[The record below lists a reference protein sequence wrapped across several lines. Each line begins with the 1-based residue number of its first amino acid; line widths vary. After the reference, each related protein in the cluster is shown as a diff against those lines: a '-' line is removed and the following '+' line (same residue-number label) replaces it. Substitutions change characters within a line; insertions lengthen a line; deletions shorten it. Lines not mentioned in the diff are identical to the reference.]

1 MRGNNGEKDGWIFLF
16 IVNYVLSFNASVLN
30 HLRWSSV
37 ESVVYFVNC
46 INWAKQRENIMF
58 IEWDGWTDG
67 TQEVIDDRCF

>member
-1 MRGNNGEKDGWIFLF
+1 MGEKMDGFSYLYLIMFWVLTPLF
-16 IVNYVLSFNASVLN
+16 SN